1 LGDFGGAVKGGGGG
15 AGLVLHELPSVLY
28 TTTKLIEDVPLHNA
42 WALNWDST
50 YCRLFIFLS
59 LLGIQP
65 VKRLF
70 AMFLQIRE

>member
-42 WALNWDST
+42 WALN
-50 YCRLFIFLS
+50 
-59 LLGIQP
+59 
-65 VKRLF
+65 
-70 AMFLQIRE
+70 